1 MRQRRAGRLG
11 SARVL
16 ERLAHEDEREH
27 VQQAV
32 LDVGLQLRDLRRQ
45 VLQRRRQR
53 RATSQKT
60 PGYKTWSKNDGLQGT
75 VRKRRATSHE
85 AGQHT

>member
-1 MRQRRAGRLG
+1 MRQRRAGG
-11 SARVL
+11 FGCARVL

-53 RATSQKT
+53 R
-60 PGYKTWSKNDGLQGT
+60 GYKSENAGLQDM
-75 VRKRRATSHE
+75 VKK
-85 AGQHT
+85 